1 MFLHLAPFFVV
12 PEHCIVVDEDCFV
25 VDSVDLFV
33 VCPSQQLFP
42 TLLL

>member
-25 VDSVDLFV
+25 VDLFV